1 METESLPC
9 RVPGGVRYTALLP
22 DSETPPVSQ
31 NHCLQMSPAGSQ
43 SGLSDPQRLGGL
55 QGTMNYGCVI
65 LGWGQR
71 ADMCGSYLLGCLRSP
86 LWLSEDPFGL
96 GLFPFF
102 GLMQAQKD
110 C

>member
-43 SGLSDPQRLGGL
+43 GGLSDPQCLGGS
-55 QGTMNYGCVI
+55 QSSMNRGLRDFWVGPESRHVWI
-65 LGWGQR
+65 LPIGSPQKTTR
-71 ADMCGSYLLGCLRSP
+71 AI
-86 LWLSEDPFGL
+86 
-96 GLFPFF
+96 
-102 GLMQAQKD
+102 
-110 C
+110 